1 METEKCYLCTIGLH
15 MSLAA
20 NNTARFHG
28 NAKMCT
34 FSIVVEIKTFTN
46 VSTPSAIQKT

>member
-1 METEKCYLCTIGLH
+1 

-20 NNTARFHG
+20 NNTARFIG

-34 FSIVVEIKTFTN
+34 FSIVVEIKTFIN
-46 VSTPSAIQKT
+46 VYTPSAIQRA